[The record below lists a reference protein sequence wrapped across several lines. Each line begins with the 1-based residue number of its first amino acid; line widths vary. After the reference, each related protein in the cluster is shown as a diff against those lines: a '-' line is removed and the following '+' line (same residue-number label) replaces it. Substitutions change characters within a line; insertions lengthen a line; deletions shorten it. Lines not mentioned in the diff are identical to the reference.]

1 MQIEYRPAKHNSV
14 ADALSRISPDTKA
27 TQDVAQDVKNETLES
42 PLEPP
47 PLTDVTVAALQ
58 MVSSDS
64 EDSEWPKLQAAD
76 GELAGLIA
84 YLKTG
89 SSLLQTLRPDDLF

>member
-1 MQIEYRPAKHNSV
+1 MDLQIEYRPAKQNSV
-14 ADALSRISPDTKA
+14 ADALSHISPDTEA
-27 TQDVAQDVKNETLES
+27 TQDVENETLES
-42 PLEPP
+42 PLEPT

-89 SSLLQTLRPDDLF
+89 KLPATDTEAR

>member
-14 ADALSRISPDTKA
+14 TDALSRISPDTEA
-27 TQDVAQDVKNETLES
+27 TQDVKNETLES
-42 PLEPP
+42 PLEPT

>member
-14 ADALSRISPDTKA
+14 ADALSRISPDTEA
-27 TQDVAQDVKNETLES
+27 TQDVKNETLES
-42 PLEPP
+42 PLEPT